1 MNYYTVPQTDQTDIS
16 FLFTIHEHFYPDGHI
31 VPTQLLLSKN
41 LNEIDNIPFHNLR
54 IMAKKLNIQ
63 GRSHM
68 NKNTLSNQ
76 IQQMIVFE

>member
-1 MNYYTVPQTDQTDIS
+1 MNYIIPQTDQTATS
-16 FLFTIHEHFYPDGHI
+16 FLFIIHEHVYPDGHV

-41 LNEIDNIPFHNLR
+41 LNEIETIPFHNLR
-54 IMAKKLNIQ
+54 RMATRLNII
-63 GRSHM
+63 GRSRM

>member
-1 MNYYTVPQTDQTDIS
+1 MVPQTDQTATL
-16 FLFTIHEHFYPDGHI
+16 FLFTIHEHFYPDGHV

-41 LNEIDNIPFHNLR
+41 LNELDTMPFHNLR

-63 GRSHM
+63 GRSSM
-68 NKNTLSNQ
+68 NKNTLSNH

>member
-1 MNYYTVPQTDQTDIS
+1 MNYIVPQTDQINTS
-16 FLFTIHEHFYPDGHI
+16 FLFTVCEHVYPDGHV

-41 LNEIDNIPFHNLR
+41 LNEIYTMPLDTLR
-54 IMAKKLNIQ
+54 MMAKRLNIA

-68 NKNTLSNQ
+68 NKNTLSNI

>member
-1 MNYYTVPQTDQTDIS
+1 MNYTVPQTDQTATS
-16 FLFTIHEHFYPDGHI
+16 FLFTIHERVYPDGHV

-41 LNEIDNIPFHNLR
+41 LNELDTIPYHNLR
-54 IMAKKLNIQ
+54 IMAKKLNIL

-68 NKNTLSNQ
+68 NKNTLSTQ